1 MEKRK
6 GFTLIE
12 LLVVIAMIAVLA
24 STVFVVL
31 GPARKKSRDAKRRAD
46 FKQISTA
53 MEVCYNETSCGA
65 GDNQYPVPGA
75 GANTLSAIGN
85 IIIAVPR
92 DPVDTSPY
100 QYTWT
105 AGETYYY
112 CLYTKAESLTDTW
125 FCSSDKGVFSKESAG
140 YTPSN
145 TDCCGIDITQ

>member
-24 STVFVVL
+24 SAVFVVL

-46 FKQISTA
+46 FKQINTA
-53 MEVCYNETSCGA
+53 MEVCYNETSCA
-65 GDNQYPVPGA
+65 GDDQYPVPGS
-75 GANTLSAIGN
+75 GANALSAIGN
-85 IIIAVPR
+85 IIVAVPR

-105 AGETYYY
+105 AGATSFY

-125 FCSSDKGVFSKESAG
+125 FCASNKGVFSKESAG

-145 TDCCGIDITQ
+145 DDCCGVDLDQ